1 MTECFFY
8 VIQTEHY
15 IKYGEELV
23 QLLGYGIT
31 INPKK
36 RSKQYSDHSGTE
48 QEFCGLFF
56 GSVLQIKALESI
68 IKQRVASNTHKI
80 YGEPV
85 EWISPKAK
93 MTVEEMFILVKD
105 TIDQQ
110 GFDIKSLKDDFL
122 PFNNL
127 DHHRKITVNEL
138 KINPELYLEHK
149 PLDRK
154 RKKVV

>member
-1 MTECFFY
+1 MSGCFLY
-8 VIQTEHY
+8 IILTAHY
-15 IKYGEELV
+15 IKYGDEFV

-48 QEFCGLFF
+48 QEFGYLFF
-56 GSVLQIKALESI
+56 GPIQQIKALESI
-68 IKQRVASNTHKI
+68 IKQRVASKCHKI

-93 MTVEEMFILVKD
+93 MTPEEMLILVND

-110 GFDIKSLKDDFL
+110 GFNIKVLKEDFL
-122 PFNNL
+122 PFSNL
-127 DHHRKITVNEL
+127 EHQRKITAKELAVN
-138 KINPELYLEHK
+138 PDLYL
-149 PLDRK
+149 
-154 RKKVV
+154 VSN

>member
-1 MTECFFY
+1 MSGCFFY
-8 VIQTEHY
+8 IILTAHY
-15 IKYGEELV
+15 IKYGEEFV

-48 QEFCGLFF
+48 QEFDKLFF
-56 GSVLQIKALESI
+56 GSTIQIKALESI

-85 EWISPKAK
+85 EWVSPKAK
-93 MTVEEMFILVKD
+93 MSVEDLFTLIKE

-110 GFDIKSLKDDFL
+110 GFDIRAVKDDFL

-127 DHHRKITVNEL
+127 EHHRKITIKEM
-138 KINPELYLEHK
+138 ITSPELYLE
-149 PLDRK
+149 
-154 RKKVV
+154 

>member
-1 MTECFFY
+1 MTGCFFY
-8 VIQTEHY
+8 IILTAHY
-15 IKYGEELV
+15 IKYGEEFV

-48 QEFCGLFF
+48 QEFDKLFF
-56 GSVLQIKALESI
+56 GSVIQIKALEAI

-93 MTVEEMFILVKD
+93 MTIEELFTLVKE

-110 GFDIKSLKDDFL
+110 GFDIKSVKDDFL

-127 DHHRKITVNEL
+127 EHHRKITVKEM
-138 KINPELYLEHK
+138 ITSPELYLE
-149 PLDRK
+149 
-154 RKKVV
+154 

>member
-1 MTECFFY
+1 MIGCFFY
-8 VIQTEHY
+8 IIQTAHY
-15 IKYGEELV
+15 IKYGDAFV

-36 RSKQYSDHSGTE
+36 RSKQYSDHSGVE
-48 QEFCGLFF
+48 QEFGYLFF
-56 GSVLQIKALESI
+56 GPIQHIKALDSI

-93 MTVEEMFILVKD
+93 MTPEDMLVLVND

-110 GFDIKSLKDDFL
+110 GYNIKVLKEDFL
-122 PFNNL
+122 PFDNL
-127 DHHRKITVNEL
+127 EHHRKITAKEL
-138 KINPELYLEHK
+138 ATNPNLYLEQI
-149 PLDRK
+149 
-154 RKKVV
+154 

>member
-1 MTECFFY
+1 MNGCFLY
-8 VIQTEHY
+8 IIITAHY
-15 IKYGEELV
+15 IKYGSEFV

-36 RSKQYSDHSGTE
+36 RSKQYSDHTGVE
-48 QEFCGLFF
+48 QEFCYLFY
-56 GSVLQIKALESI
+56 GQTMHIKALESI
-68 IKQRVASNTHKI
+68 IKQRVASQCHKI

-93 MTVEEMFILVKD
+93 MTVDEMFTLVID

-110 GFDIKSLKDDFL
+110 GFPIKMLKDDFL

-127 DHHRKITVNEL
+127 EHHRKITVKEL
-138 KINPELYLEHK
+138 NSNPDLYL
-149 PLDRK
+149 
-154 RKKVV
+154 V

>member
-1 MTECFFY
+1 MNGCFLY
-8 VIQTEHY
+8 IIVTAHY
-15 IKYGEELV
+15 IKYGSEFV

-36 RSKQYSDHSGTE
+36 RSKQYSDHTGVE
-48 QEFCGLFF
+48 QEFCYLFY
-56 GSVLQIKALESI
+56 GETMHIKALESI
-68 IKQRVASNTHKI
+68 IKQRVASQCHKI

-93 MTVEEMFILVKD
+93 MTVDAMVTLVTD

-110 GFDIKSLKDDFL
+110 GFPIKMLKDDFL

-127 DHHRKITVNEL
+127 EHHRKITVKEL
-138 KINPELYLEHK
+138 NSNPDLYL
-149 PLDRK
+149 
-154 RKKVV
+154 V

>member
-1 MTECFFY
+1 MNGCFLY
-8 VIQTEHY
+8 IIVTAHY
-15 IKYGEELV
+15 IKYGSEFA

-36 RSKQYSDHSGTE
+36 RSKQYSDHTGVE
-48 QEFCGLFF
+48 QEFCYLFY
-56 GSVLQIKALESI
+56 GETMHIKALESI
-68 IKQRVASNTHKI
+68 IKQRVASQCHKI

-93 MTVEEMFILVKD
+93 MTVDEMVTLVTD

-110 GFDIKSLKDDFL
+110 GFPIKMLKDDFL

-127 DHHRKITVNEL
+127 EHHRKITVKEL
-138 KINPELYLEHK
+138 NSNPDLYL
-149 PLDRK
+149 
-154 RKKVV
+154 V